1 MPKVLLDR
9 RTGFPSVLAPTRS
22 LENKSTERRVSL
34 KSSSGTEGSDESDSE
49 SLTNGVYFWLNA
61 FGHYNQASTGHRRTI
76 SRPRN
81 ENKEDKKARKTAVK
95 AERQIRRAEK
105 KTTKIQF
112 GAEVKDQMKRIVNKE
127 KRLKKL

>member
-1 MPKVLLDR
+1 M
-9 RTGFPSVLAPTRS
+9 
-22 LENKSTERRVSL
+22 

-49 SLTNGVYFWLNA
+49 SLTNGVYFWLSA
-61 FGHYNQASTGHRRTI
+61 SGHYNQASTGYRRTI

-105 KTTKIQF
+105 KTTKVQF